1 MQTPKLMKYYLA
13 VKSEALRSLERLQ
26 KSFSMEC
33 GCVSW
38 KTDFKFSFLSAYA
51 LDAQT
56 LLSTKYFSSRNS

>member
-26 KSFSMEC
+26 KNFSVEC

-38 KTDFKFSFLSAYA
+38 KTDFKFSSSAYA